1 MECVRNPFLSFE
13 TMLGCLRHKNLTW
26 FSFKDG
32 AVQILSESWF
42 LLITYPMEA
51 SAIFS
56 TETPI
61 RRESCHGSKDWI
73 SFGGLLPLWLIWM
86 KNVRGKSFKE
96 MFRLAIYCLFTGEEK
111 IREWKK
117 GDKTKTPDPPS
128 PTDGTPEPIWYA
140 LRYWTFRE
148 CQKGNRYRKK
158 GEWRVSTQYS
168 FSFTGSQSSIH

>member
-1 MECVRNPFLSFE
+1 
-13 TMLGCLRHKNLTW
+13 MLGCLRHKNLTW

-42 LLITYPMEA
+42 LITYPMEA

-96 MFRLAIYCLFTGEEK
+96 MFRLAIYCLM
-111 IREWKK
+111 
-117 GDKTKTPDPPS
+117 
-128 PTDGTPEPIWYA
+128 
-140 LRYWTFRE
+140 
-148 CQKGNRYRKK
+148 
-158 GEWRVSTQYS
+158 
-168 FSFTGSQSSIH
+168 QSSMLSLGIGVWQKFSHTVRIQEKLLYRQEQWDIPHLSIFIRVFPLRRQMFTALVW